1 MVGVIDHAG
10 LLLRYCEVHVGILT
24 VTVGTILFVV
34 FDAVVVVVIVVVVI
48 VVGRKM
54 HVVVG
59 VHRTVVTSYVIYKLD
74 ARGENWASDGS

>member
-34 FDAVVVVVIVVVVI
+34 FDAVVVVVVVVVIVVVVVVI
-48 VVGRKM
+48 VVGK
-54 HVVVG
+54 
-59 VHRTVVTSYVIYKLD
+59 ILFPL
-74 ARGENWASDGS
+74 SDI